1 MNTTT
6 LTPEEKIVYAL
17 ISNSKRI
24 TQAEIAKS
32 SNWLGY
38 HQKHEAHLNLPTKE
52 RTLRKIRQIIRD
64 LRIKKGM
71 LILSDKEGYWV
82 VNNREE
88 AVEYCQRIEKMA
100 KAQAR
105 AWHETY
111 SAMRKNFNIKSDY
124 FDKQSIQLQLL

>member
-6 LTPEEKIVYAL
+6 LTPEEQIVYAL

-32 SNWLGY
+32 AYWLGY

-52 RTLRKIRQIIRD
+52 STLRKIRQIIRD

-124 FDKQSIQLQLL
+124 FDNQSIQLQLL